1 MSVDIGK
8 RLYAVSPV
16 VSGGVTS
23 IVKQV
28 CPTVY
33 LTSNCSV
40 TMISNEQYCQHLLP
54 HDRRLAEAFPCF
66 GIHHCGSN
74 MENVI
79 EGYLQV
85 PHLRFLEIGAG
96 SQLPVIAKAIG
107 ERDILSC
114 IRYSPVALK
123 ADSQE
128 VIREITREAIRAF
141 GSAER
146 LCFSCV
152 GIDAEVSIDKV
163 REYLG
168 VCGGG
173 AGAGDREPGGV

>member
-1 MSVDIGK
+1 MNIKLCV
-8 RLYAVSPV
+8 
-16 VSGGVTS
+16 
-23 IVKQV
+23 
-28 CPTVY
+28 
-33 LTSNCSV
+33 
-40 TMISNEQYCQHLLP
+40 
-54 HDRRLAEAFPCF
+54 
-66 GIHHCGSN
+66 
-74 MENVI
+74 
-79 EGYLQV
+79 
-85 PHLRFLEIGAG
+85 IGAG
-96 SQLPVIAKAIG
+96 SQLSVIAKAIG

-123 ADSQE
+123 TDSRE
-128 VIREITREAIRAF
+128 VIREKTREAIRAF

-173 AGAGDREPGGV
+173 AGTGDRKIG